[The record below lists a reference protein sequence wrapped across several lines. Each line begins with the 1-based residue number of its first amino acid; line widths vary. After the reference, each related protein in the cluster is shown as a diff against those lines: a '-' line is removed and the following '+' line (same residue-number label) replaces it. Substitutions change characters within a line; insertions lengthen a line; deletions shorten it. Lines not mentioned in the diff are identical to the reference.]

1 MEMVALAWRDDDRAQ
16 ILRES
21 KVIAVVGLS
30 NDRFR
35 PSWGVAHYLQQ
46 EGYRIIPVNP
56 HEASVLGETSYP
68 SLQDVPEK
76 VDVVDVFRRPQFV
89 DDIVDQAVAV
99 GAKTIWLQRGVGT
112 VGAAERA
119 RQAGL
124 KVVLNQCMA
133 TELHKLHAAAAE

>member
-1 MEMVALAWRDDDRAQ
+1 MVPAWQDDDYAE
-16 ILRES
+16 ILSES

-56 HEASVLGETSYP
+56 HETSVLGEKSYA
-68 SLQDVPEK
+68 SLLDVPEK
-76 VDVVDVFRRPQFV
+76 IDVVDVFRRPEFV
-89 DDIVDQAVAV
+89 DEVVDQAAAV
-99 GAKTIWLQRGVGT
+99 GAKVVWLQRGVGT
-112 VGAAERA
+112 VASAQRA
-119 RQAGL
+119 REAGL

-133 TELHKLHAAAAE
+133 TELHKLHASAAE

>member
-1 MEMVALAWRDDDRAQ
+1 MSVSWRDDDYAQ
-16 ILRES
+16 ILKEA
-21 KVIAVVGLS
+21 KTVAVVGLS

-56 HEASVLGETSYP
+56 HETEVLGEKAYA
-68 SLQDVPEK
+68 SLVDVPEK
-76 VDVVDVFRRPQFV
+76 VDVVDVFRRPQYV
-89 DDIVDQAVAV
+89 DDVVEQAIHI
-99 GAKTIWLQRGVGT
+99 GAKAVWFQRGVGT
-112 VGAAERA
+112 HAAAERA

-133 TELHKLHAAAAE
+133 TELHKLHALVAE